1 MHMKPKIVVFLRG
14 IAAAALAGGLLAT
27 AVQAAPVPTTNLLS
41 NPGFEGSFPSGVA
54 SGWTKWVVS
63 GSPTYNSITSS
74 VAAARVAEGV
84 SAQQLEAAN
93 ATYTAGLQQT
103 VTGLTAGTTYRF
115 TLSAHAWATS
125 NDDSTASTGSI
136 TLKAGIGQGSGY
148 ASDTSNVWSSAQ
160 YINKYGSL
168 SVDAVAVGTSLTVF
182 TFASTTVALKH
193 NDAYFDNA
201 ALVAV
206 STATTGAGVQAT
218 GAQQVLIAP
227 TNFAVPTGDAS
238 GQQFWI
244 VQPGDTLIRIA
255 AVACGNTIECLNK
268 IKALNPD
275 AGRMLSVGQKI
286 ILGQSE
292 TVAVAATPE
301 ATAAA
306 AETPT
311 PAPAGAAE
319 ATATVMAEPTAIPTV
334 EPTTE
339 APSGAICVQL
349 YDDLNG
355 NGVLDAGESSVNGGV
370 FTILDT
376 GSGST
381 LGTYTTGEKPE
392 PFCFE
397 KLPPANYRISLQAP
411 AGYVAT
417 TRAEWDLA
425 LAMGSTANLEFGA
438 QQASGAPTPASAA
451 ETSSQPAWL
460 GSLVGALG
468 AMLLL
473 GGAGLAGYLLL
484 TRRR

>member
-1 MHMKPKIVVFLRG
+1 MKSKFLVFLRG
-14 IAAAALAGGLLAT
+14 IAAAALAGGLLAAT
-27 AVQAAPVPTTNLLS
+27 VEAAPVRATNLLT
-41 NPGFEGSFPSGVA
+41 NPGFEDAFIDGVA

-63 GSPTYNSITSS
+63 GSPTYKSVTSS
-74 VAAARVAEGV
+74 VAAARVAEGTK
-84 SAQQLEAAN
+84 AQQLEVAN
-93 ATYTAGLQQT
+93 ATYTAGIQQT
-103 VTGLTAGTTYRF
+103 VSGLTAGTTYRF

-125 NDDSTASTGSI
+125 NDDSTASTGTI
-136 TLKAGIGQGSGY
+136 TLKAGIGQGSTY
-148 ASDTSNVWSSAQ
+148 ASDSRNVWSAAQ
-160 YINKYGSL
+160 YVNNYGSL

-182 TFASTTVALKH
+182 TFASTTVSLKH

-201 ALVAV
+201 TLVAV
-206 STATTGAGVQAT
+206 SATTAVAGAQAT
-218 GAQQVLIAP
+218 GAPQVKFAP

-238 GQQFWI
+238 GQQLWI
-244 VQPGDTLIRIA
+244 VQPGDTLIHIA
-255 AVACGNTIECLNK
+255 AVTCGDTIECLNK

-275 AGRMLSVGQKI
+275 AGRMLSLGQKI
-286 ILGQSE
+286 ILGQAE
-292 TVAVAATPE
+292 TVPVAATPA

-311 PAPAGAAE
+311 PDPAAAAE
-319 ATATVMAEPTAIPTV
+319 ATVVTEPTAVPTM
-334 EPTTE
+334 EPTAE

-349 YDDLNG
+349 YADLNG
-355 NGVLDAGESSVNGGV
+355 NGVLDAGETSVNGGV

-376 GSGST
+376 GSSST

-392 PFCFE
+392 PYCFE

-417 TRAEWDLA
+417 TRAEWELA

-438 QQASGAPTPASAA
+438 QQAETTPSPASAA
-451 ETSSQPAWL
+451 AASSQPAWL

>member
-1 MHMKPKIVVFLRG
+1 MKSKFLVFLRG
-14 IAAAALAGGLLAT
+14 IAAAALAGGLLAAT
-27 AVQAAPVPTTNLLS
+27 VEAAPVRATNLLT
-41 NPGFEGSFPSGVA
+41 NPGFEDAFIDGVA

-63 GSPTYNSITSS
+63 GSPTYKSVTSS
-74 VAAARVAEGV
+74 VAAARVAEGTK
-84 SAQQLEAAN
+84 AQQLEVAN
-93 ATYTAGLQQT
+93 ATYTAGIQQT
-103 VTGLTAGTTYRF
+103 VSGLTAGTTYRF

-125 NDDSTASTGSI
+125 NDDSTASTGTI
-136 TLKAGIGQGSGY
+136 TLKAGIGQGSTY
-148 ASDTSNVWSSAQ
+148 ASDSRNVWSAAQ
-160 YINKYGSL
+160 YVNNYGSL

-182 TFASTTVALKH
+182 TFASTTVSLKH

-201 ALVAV
+201 TLVAV
-206 STATTGAGVQAT
+206 SATTAVAGAQAT
-218 GAQQVLIAP
+218 GAPQVKFAP
-227 TNFAVPTGDAS
+227 TNFAVPTGDAG
-238 GQQFWI
+238 GQQLWI
-244 VQPGDTLIRIA
+244 VQPGDTLIHIA
-255 AVACGNTIECLNK
+255 AVTCGDTIECLNK

-275 AGRMLSVGQKI
+275 AGRMLSLGQKI
-286 ILGQSE
+286 ILGQAE
-292 TVAVAATPE
+292 TVPVAATPA

-311 PAPAGAAE
+311 PDPAAAAE
-319 ATATVMAEPTAIPTV
+319 ATVVTEPTAVPTM
-334 EPTTE
+334 EPTAE

-349 YDDLNG
+349 YADLNG
-355 NGVLDAGESSVNGGV
+355 NGVLDAGETSVNGGV

-376 GSGST
+376 GSSST

-392 PFCFE
+392 PYCFE

-417 TRAEWDLA
+417 TRAEWELA

-438 QQASGAPTPASAA
+438 QQAETTPSPASAA
-451 ETSSQPAWL
+451 AASSQPAWL

>member
-1 MHMKPKIVVFLRG
+1 MKSKFLVFLRG
-14 IAAAALAGGLLAT
+14 IAAAALAGGLLAAT
-27 AVQAAPVPTTNLLS
+27 VEAAPVRATNLLT
-41 NPGFEGSFPSGVA
+41 NPGFEDAFIDGVA

-63 GSPTYNSITSS
+63 GSPTYKSVTSS
-74 VAAARVAEGV
+74 VAPARVAEGTK
-84 SAQQLEAAN
+84 AQQLEVAN
-93 ATYTAGLQQT
+93 ATYTAGIQQT
-103 VTGLTAGTTYRF
+103 VSGLTAGTTYRF

-125 NDDSTASTGSI
+125 NDDSTASTGTI
-136 TLKAGIGQGSGY
+136 TLKAGIGQGSTY
-148 ASDTSNVWSSAQ
+148 ASDSRNVWSASQ
-160 YINKYGSL
+160 YVNNYGSL

-182 TFASTTVALKH
+182 TFASTTVSLKH

-201 ALVAV
+201 TLVAV
-206 STATTGAGVQAT
+206 SATTAVAGAQAT
-218 GAQQVLIAP
+218 GAPQVKFAP
-227 TNFAVPTGDAS
+227 TNFAVPTNDAS
-238 GQQFWI
+238 GQQLWI
-244 VQPGDTLIRIA
+244 VQPGDTLIHIA
-255 AVACGNTIECLNK
+255 AVTCGDTIECLNK

-275 AGRMLSVGQKI
+275 AGRMLSLGQKI
-286 ILGQSE
+286 ILGQAE
-292 TVAVAATPE
+292 TVPVAATPA
-301 ATAAA
+301 ATAAV

-311 PAPAGAAE
+311 PDPAAA
-319 ATATVMAEPTAIPTV
+319 AEPTVVTEPTAVPTV
-334 EPTTE
+334 EPTAE

-349 YDDLNG
+349 YADLNG
-355 NGVLDAGESSVNGGV
+355 NGVLDAGETSVNGGV

-376 GSGST
+376 GSSST

-392 PFCFE
+392 PYCFE

-417 TRAEWDLA
+417 TRAEWELA

-438 QQASGAPTPASAA
+438 QQAETTPSPASAA
-451 ETSSQPAWL
+451 AASSQPAWL

>member
-1 MHMKPKIVVFLRG
+1 MKSKFLVFLRG
-14 IAAAALAGGLLAT
+14 IAAAALAGGLLAAT
-27 AVQAAPVPTTNLLS
+27 VEAAPVRATNLLT
-41 NPGFEGSFPSGVA
+41 NPGFEDAFIDGVA

-63 GSPTYNSITSS
+63 GSPTYKSVTSS
-74 VAAARVAEGV
+74 VAAARVAEGTK
-84 SAQQLEAAN
+84 AQQLEVAN
-93 ATYTAGLQQT
+93 ATYTAGIQQT
-103 VTGLTAGTTYRF
+103 VSGLTAGTTYRF

-125 NDDSTASTGSI
+125 NDDSTASTGTI
-136 TLKAGIGQGSGY
+136 TLKAGIGQGSTY
-148 ASDTSNVWSSAQ
+148 ASDSRNVWSAAQ
-160 YINKYGSL
+160 YVNNYGSL

-182 TFASTTVALKH
+182 TFASTTVSLKH

-201 ALVAV
+201 TLVAV
-206 STATTGAGVQAT
+206 SATTAVAGAQAT
-218 GAQQVLIAP
+218 GAPQVKFAP

-238 GQQFWI
+238 GQQLWI
-244 VQPGDTLIRIA
+244 VQPGDTLIHIA
-255 AVACGNTIECLNK
+255 AVTCGDTIECLNK

-275 AGRMLSVGQKI
+275 AGRMLSLGQKI
-286 ILGQSE
+286 ILGQAE
-292 TVAVAATPE
+292 TVPVAATPA
-301 ATAAA
+301 ATAAV

-311 PAPAGAAE
+311 PDPAAA
-319 ATATVMAEPTAIPTV
+319 AEPTVVTEPTAVPTV
-334 EPTTE
+334 EPTAE

-349 YDDLNG
+349 YADLNG
-355 NGVLDAGESSVNGGV
+355 NGVLDAGETSVNGGV

-376 GSGST
+376 GSSST

-392 PFCFE
+392 PYCFE

-417 TRAEWDLA
+417 TRAEWELA

-438 QQASGAPTPASAA
+438 QQAETTPSPASAA
-451 ETSSQPAWL
+451 AASSQPAWL

-468 AMLLL
+468 VMLLL

>member
-1 MHMKPKIVVFLRG
+1 MKSKFLVFLRG
-14 IAAAALAGGLLAT
+14 IAAAALAGGLLAAT
-27 AVQAAPVPTTNLLS
+27 VEAAPVRATNLLT
-41 NPGFEGSFPSGVA
+41 NPGFEDAFIDGVA

-63 GSPTYNSITSS
+63 GSPTYKSVTSS
-74 VAAARVAEGV
+74 VAAARVAEGTK
-84 SAQQLEAAN
+84 AQQLEVAN
-93 ATYTAGLQQT
+93 ATYTAGIQQT
-103 VTGLTAGTTYRF
+103 VSGLTAGTTYRF

-125 NDDSTASTGSI
+125 NDDSTASTGTI
-136 TLKAGIGQGSGY
+136 TLKAGIGQGSTH
-148 ASDTSNVWSSAQ
+148 ASDSRNVWSAAQ
-160 YINKYGSL
+160 YVNNYGSL

-182 TFASTTVALKH
+182 TFASTTVSLKH

-201 ALVAV
+201 TLVAV
-206 STATTGAGVQAT
+206 SATTAVAGAQAT
-218 GAQQVLIAP
+218 GAPQVKFAP

-238 GQQFWI
+238 GQQLWI
-244 VQPGDTLIRIA
+244 VQPGDTLIHIA
-255 AVACGNTIECLNK
+255 AVTCGDTIECLNK

-275 AGRMLSVGQKI
+275 AGRMLSLGQKI
-286 ILGQSE
+286 ILGQAE
-292 TVAVAATPE
+292 TVPVAATPA
-301 ATAAA
+301 ATAAV

-311 PAPAGAAE
+311 PDPAAA
-319 ATATVMAEPTAIPTV
+319 AEPTVVTEPTAVPTV
-334 EPTTE
+334 EPTAE

-349 YDDLNG
+349 YADLNG
-355 NGVLDAGESSVNGGV
+355 NGVLDAGETSVNGGV

-376 GSGST
+376 GSSST

-392 PFCFE
+392 PYCFE

-417 TRAEWDLA
+417 TRAEWELA

-438 QQASGAPTPASAA
+438 QQAETTPSPASAA
-451 ETSSQPAWL
+451 AASSQPAWL
-460 GSLVGALG
+460 SSLVGALG

>member
-1 MHMKPKIVVFLRG
+1 MKSKLLAFLRG
-14 IAAAALAGGLLAT
+14 IAAATLAGGLLAT
-27 AVQAAPVPTTNLLS
+27 TVQAAPVRATNLLT
-41 NPGFEGSFPSGVA
+41 NPGFEDAFIDGVA

-63 GSPTYNSITSS
+63 GSPTYKSVTSS
-74 VAAARVAEGV
+74 LAAARVAEGAK
-84 SAQQLEAAN
+84 AQQLEVAN
-93 ATYTAGLQQT
+93 STYTAGIQQT
-103 VTGLTAGTTYRF
+103 VSGLTAGTTYRF

-125 NDDSTASTGSI
+125 NDDSTASTGTI
-136 TLKAGIGQGSGY
+136 MLKAGIGQGSTY
-148 ASDTSNVWSSAQ
+148 ASDSGNVWSSAQ
-160 YINKYGSL
+160 YVNKYGSL
-168 SVDAVAVGTSLTVF
+168 SVDAVAIGTSLTVF
-182 TFASTTVALKH
+182 TFASTAVSLKH

-201 ALVAV
+201 TLVAV
-206 STATTGAGVQAT
+206 SAAAPVAAPGVK
-218 GAQQVLIAP
+218 LAP
-227 TNFAVPTGDAS
+227 TNFAVPTLDAS
-238 GQQFWI
+238 GQQFYI

-255 AVACGNTIECLNK
+255 AVYCGNTIECLNK

-275 AGRMLSVGQKI
+275 AGRMLAVGQKI
-286 ILGQSE
+286 ILGQAE
-292 TVAVAATPE
+292 TVPVAATPE
-301 ATAAA
+301 ATAVA

-311 PAPAGAAE
+311 PDPAAAAE
-319 ATATVMAEPTAIPTV
+319 ATPTVPASPTAIPTV
-334 EPTTE
+334 EPTAE

-355 NGVLDAGESSVNGGV
+355 NGVLDAGENSLNGGV

-376 GSGST
+376 GSSST

-392 PFCFE
+392 PFCFD
-397 KLPPANYRISLQAP
+397 KLQPANYRISLQVP
-411 AGYVAT
+411 AGFVAT

-438 QQASGAPTPASAA
+438 QKSETAPAPASA
-451 ETSSQPAWL
+451 ETASSQPAWL